1 MLLRLGVALLGLDL
15 EHLGV
20 PYIEQAVGQ
29 GRDTARRRLGEVRP
43 QFQEAD
49 QAIVGY
55 LRERFKGTRPIAA
68 GRQLQELWMVMGMYV
83 GALGLES
90 LIDREPAEPAR
101 EVVDAQR

>member
-1 MLLRLGVALLGLDL
+1 LVAYLDTSAIIDGRLVDVVSSGFLFGTLV
-15 EHLGV
+15 V
-20 PYIEQAVGQ
+20 PRFV
-29 GRDTARRRLGEVRP
+29 LGEL
-43 QFQEAD
+43 QGIADDAD

-90 LIDREPAEPAR
+90 LIDREPAVPAR

>member
-1 MLLRLGVALLGLDL
+1 MPAGRAASAA
-15 EHLGV
+15 
-20 PYIEQAVGQ
+20 AVGTAGAAPDGGQ
-29 GRDTARRRLGEVRP
+29 GIADD
-43 QFQEAD
+43 AD